1 MCVATSC
8 ETPADW
14 AGTGRLHGRLGGR
27 TGLALSRTIRDFHGV
42 PEGLLRQTRARTYT
56 APPSPMFGVE
66 KDHSLIWSMWSASLS
81 TRQVVLPRQADQP
94 PTLRTARATVDGGH
108 ETARV
113 CTTHPIIYDE
123 TGSLAVSTSGAEIV
137 APIGQLLGADHVVAT
152 RMTGLRR
159 SPRATGMRVSKLAS
173 VVGRPRL
180 RRAGLLGGRQG
191 RRGLFTG
198 FQGVCSLCSSRA
210 TARAGSGRDTSL

>member
-1 MCVATSC
+1 MMASQVCAWEAART
-8 ETPADW
+8 
-14 AGTGRLHGRLGGR
+14 RLG
-27 TGLALSRTIRDFHGV
+27 LAEALSHM
-42 PEGLLRQTRARTYT
+42 EGMRRRVY
-56 APPSPMFGVE
+56 APSI
-66 KDHSLIWSMWSASLS
+66 D
-81 TRQVVLPRQADQP
+81 
-94 PTLRTARATVDGGH
+94 
-108 ETARV
+108 
-113 CTTHPIIYDE
+113 PIIYDE

-198 FQGVCSLCSSRA
+198 FQGVCSLCSSRS
-210 TARAGSGRDTSL
+210 TARAGPGRDTSP